1 MQSESAFATA
11 VKVWAAAAWADGV
24 ISPEEAMV
32 MRAIVSSAKL
42 TDDEKQAALGWL
54 DNKIELADVDLSTIA
69 VHDREHIYAAAL
81 GVVAIDKE
89 IAEGETVFLGRLRQ
103 ALEIGEETAKRMHA
117 AAGLSS

>member
-1 MQSESAFATA
+1 
-11 VKVWAAAAWADGV
+11 
-24 ISPEEAMV
+24 

-42 TDDEKQAALGWL
+42 TDEEKQTAMSWL
-54 DNKIELADVDLSTIA
+54 DNKVELADVDLSNIA

-89 IAEGETVFLGRLRQ
+89 LAEGETVFLERLRE
-103 ALEIGEETAKRMHA
+103 ALQIAEETAKRMRA

>member
-11 VKVWAAAAWADGV
+11 VKIWAAAAWADGI

-42 TDDEKQAALGWL
+42 TDEEKQTAMSWL
-54 DNKIELADVDLSTIA
+54 DNKVELADVDLSNIA

-89 IAEGETVFLGRLRQ
+89 LAEGETVFLERLRE
-103 ALEIGEETAKRMHA
+103 ALQIAEETAKRMRA

>member
-1 MQSESAFATA
+1 MKPEGAFATA

-24 ISPEEAMV
+24 ISPEEALV
-32 MRAIVSSAKL
+32 MRAIISSAKL
-42 TDDEKQAALGWL
+42 TDDEKQTANGWL
-54 DNKIELADVDLSTIA
+54 EQKVELADVELSNVA

-89 IAEGETVFLGRLRQ
+89 QAEGETVFLGRLRE
-103 ALEIGEETAKRMHA
+103 ALEIDEGTAKRMHA